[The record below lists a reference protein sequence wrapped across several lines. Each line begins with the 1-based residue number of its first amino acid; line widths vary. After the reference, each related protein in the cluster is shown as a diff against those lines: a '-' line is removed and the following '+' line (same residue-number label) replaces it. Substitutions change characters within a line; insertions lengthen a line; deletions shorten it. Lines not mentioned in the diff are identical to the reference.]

1 MAGMLCKHRGRLRG
15 TLRCCL
21 SVGRLLRTKKVMLA
35 VRTLSKQQLLGAIS
49 KTATA
54 ATVPPA
60 LSRKRFDNRG
70 LSSSVATQLQSLTAE
85 NPYTDVVHYTHKNR
99 TWSMQHVDYYSTALA
114 IGLTENGLTV
124 GDKVLS
130 WLPHHFAEQVR
141 LSLHFGGC
149 CCCCCGYHPAS
160 VVIGLGA
167 YICQHGQH
175 DGK

>member
-15 TLRCCL
+15 TFRCCL
-21 SVGRLLRTKKVMLA
+21 TVGRLLRTKKVMLA
-35 VRTLSKQQLLGAIS
+35 VRALTKQQLLGAIS

-54 ATVPPA
+54 AVPTA
-60 LSRKRFDNRG
+60 LLSRQRFDKNRG
-70 LSSSVATQLQSLTAE
+70 LSSVATQLQSLTAE

-141 LSLHFGGC
+141 LSLHFGY
-149 CCCCCGYHPAS
+149 CCCCGCH
-160 VVIGLGA
+160 
-167 YICQHGQH
+167 HEQH
-175 DGK
+175 DDNNACILTVKWR